1 MGLIDDETLFWLCR
15 RLFLL
20 DRRLE
25 RLRHFLRDLELS
37 RDFVDLE

>member
-1 MGLIDDETLFWLCR
+1 MGLIDDETLFGLFW

-25 RLRHFLRDLELS
+25 RLRRFLRDLELS
-37 RDFVDLE
+37 RDLVDLE